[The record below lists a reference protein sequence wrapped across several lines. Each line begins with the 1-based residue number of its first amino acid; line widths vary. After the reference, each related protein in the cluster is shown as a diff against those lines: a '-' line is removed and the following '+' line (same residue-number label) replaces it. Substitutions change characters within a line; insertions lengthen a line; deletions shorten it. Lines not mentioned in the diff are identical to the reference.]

1 MTASQSQRKIY
12 NPGETAH
19 AAPEHDGGYGE
30 RPVDGPHHN
39 RGDLERCDE
48 PGYRESHARESD
60 ARESQTQDS
69 HQTGE
74 SPRGAVSPD
83 GRQDRKNIKSQET
96 VQHRSEQRGGEDQ
109 QAPADIGGAPMET
122 AHGAD
127 TSVVPHAARLEES
140 AAGRVADA
148 APPSS
153 ALPMTDADIL
163 AEVIQRLKHA
173 ELLDISEVRIAVEH
187 ANVILEGF
195 VPHRFMQHAI
205 EDVVD
210 RCAGVHE
217 IDNRIHVRHR
227 PGEDEPTLS
236 IGT

>member
-12 NPGETAH
+12 NPGETVRD
-19 AAPEHDGGYGE
+19 APEHDSGYGE
-30 RPVDGPHHN
+30 MPVDGPHHN
-39 RGDLERCDE
+39 RGDLERRDE
-48 PGYRESHARESD
+48 PGYRESHAQESH
-60 ARESQTQDS
+60 ARES
-69 HQTGE
+69 HQT
-74 SPRGAVSPD
+74 SDPPRKAVSPD

-96 VQHRSEQRGGEDQ
+96 VEHRSEQRVGEDQ

-122 AHGAD
+122 AHAAD
-127 TSVVPHAARLEES
+127 TSVVPHAVSLEES
-140 AAGRVADA
+140 AAGHVADA
-148 APPSS
+148 APPSP

-163 AEVIQRLKHA
+163 AEVIRRLKHS
-173 ELLDISEVRIAVEH
+173 ELLDISDVRIAVEH

>member
-19 AAPEHDGGYGE
+19 ETQDNDGGYGE
-30 RPVDGPHHN
+30 MPGDGPHHN
-39 RGDLERCDE
+39 RGDLERSHE
-48 PGYRESHARESD
+48 PGYRESHQPGD
-60 ARESQTQDS
+60 
-69 HQTGE
+69 
-74 SPRGAVSPD
+74 SPRDEAVSPD
-83 GRQDRKNIKSQET
+83 GVQDPKNIKSQET
-96 VQHRSEQRGGEDQ
+96 VQYTSEQRVGEDQ
-109 QAPADIGGAPMET
+109 QAPADISGAPMKT
-122 AHGAD
+122 ATA
-127 TSVVPHAARLEES
+127 VVFPHAARVEE
-140 AAGRVADA
+140 APARRVDDA
-148 APPSS
+148 APPPP
-153 ALPMTDADIL
+153 ALSVSDAGIL
-163 AEVIQRLKHA
+163 AEVIRRLKHA
-173 ELLDISEVRIAVEH
+173 ELLDISDVRIAVEH

>member
-19 AAPEHDGGYGE
+19 ETQDHDGGYGE
-30 RPVDGPHHN
+30 MPGDGPHHN
-39 RGDLERCDE
+39 RGDLERSHE
-48 PGYRESHARESD
+48 PGYRESHEP
-60 ARESQTQDS
+60 
-69 HQTGE
+69 GE
-74 SPRGAVSPD
+74 LPPDDAVSPD
-83 GRQDRKNIKSQET
+83 GAPDPKNIKSQET
-96 VQHRSEQRGGEDQ
+96 VEYTSEQRVGEDR
-109 QAPADIGGAPMET
+109 QARADISGAPMEAAAAT
-122 AHGAD
+122 
-127 TSVVPHAARLEES
+127 VVPHAAGIGQ
-140 AAGRVADA
+140 APAGRGEDA
-148 APPSS
+148 APPSP
-153 ALPMTDADIL
+153 ALATTDALIL
-163 AEVIQRLKHA
+163 AEVIQRLKHS

>member
-12 NPGETAH
+12 NPGETEH
-19 AAPEHDGGYGE
+19 EVRDHDGGYGE
-30 RPVDGPHHN
+30 MPVDGPHHN
-39 RGDLERCDE
+39 RGDLERSDE
-48 PGYRESHARESD
+48 PGYRESH
-60 ARESQTQDS
+60 QP
-69 HQTGE
+69 GVL
-74 SPRGAVSPD
+74 PRDEAVSPD
-83 GRQDRKNIKSQET
+83 GAQELKNIKSQET
-96 VQHRSEQRGGEDQ
+96 VKHTSEQRGGEDQ
-109 QAPADIGGAPMET
+109 QAPADISGAPMKT
-122 AHGAD
+122 AQA
-127 TSVVPHAARLEES
+127 VVFPSAARVARGEES
-140 AAGRVADA
+140 PARRVGDA
-148 APPSS
+148 APPSP

-163 AEVIQRLKHA
+163 AAVIQRLKHS
-173 ELLDISEVRIAVEH
+173 ESLDISEVRIAVEH